1 MPKNKKMD
9 NQLFKTGKVIIYSDG
24 GSRGN
29 PGPAAIGVVI
39 GNKKY
44 KERIGDTTNNVAEYK
59 AALFAL
65 KKLILLAG
73 KKGAQELEVEIRTDS
88 ELMAKQLNG
97 KYKIKDSE
105 LQPLFI
111 EIWNLKQDFKNV
123 SFVQIDREKNAE
135 ADKLVNEA
143 LDKKYLSETS
153 TGRSLRLGF

>member
-1 MPKNKKMD
+1 MIVY
-9 NQLFKTGKVIIYSDG
+9 TDG

-29 PGPAAIGVVI
+29 PGPSAIGVVI
-39 GNKKY
+39 GTRKY
-44 KERIGDTTNNVAEYK
+44 NEKIGDTTNNVAEYK

-65 KKLILLAG
+65 KKLVLLSG

-88 ELMAKQLNG
+88 ELMAKQING

-105 LQPLFI
+105 LQPLFM

-123 SFVQIDREKNAE
+123 SFVQIPREQNKE

-143 LDKKYLSETS
+143 LDIK
-153 TGRSLRLGF
+153 GRGNHHEGGQASFFGKR